1 MPEKCIKA
9 QSNYCNPEPQNGQ
22 SETAVIDLVA
32 EQTATLV
39 AYRHDIHASF
49 KVPHVIHGYLTPS
62 GVGDYFPLHIGD
74 LHRAS
79 IAVLRVGWVEDITE
93 TGGFSRRKRL
103 IRDLGVILSGQRG
116 KKEEQRGED
125 KCGTNKLHNTGFSV
139 VQKASLG
146 MNTFN
151 IDAEPAFGDSV
162 RVPL

>member
-39 AYRHDIHASF
+39 AYGHDIHASF
-49 KVPHVIHGYLTPS
+49 KVPHVIHSHLAPTGI
-62 GVGDYFPLHIGD
+62 GDDVTLHIGD

-79 IAVLRVGWVEDITE
+79 IAVLRVGWVENVTE
-93 TGGFSRRKRL
+93 TGGFSRRNRL
-103 IRDLGVILSGQRG
+103 IRDLRVILSGQSG

-125 KCGTNKLHNTGFSV
+125 ECGTNKLHDTGFSV

-151 IDAEPAFGDSV
+151 IDAEPAFGDSEA
-162 RVPL
+162 VPL